1 MNFGAVVLAVFLAA
15 AALLGIFV
23 IAGNTPSPYVDSY
36 GNTTSESTNATIGL
50 ISNTTS
56 PLSEAAGGAVLFLSA
71 IALLITSL
79 AIYMALQK
87 SGGYSRRG

>member
-1 MNFGAVVLAVFLAA
+1 MGFGAVVLAVFLAA

-23 IAGNTPSPYVDSY
+23 IAGAQHPFTDTY

-56 PLSEAAGGAVLFLSA
+56 PLSEAAGGAVLFLGA
-71 IALLITSL
+71 VALLVAALI
-79 AIYMALQK
+79 IYAAVQK
-87 SGGYSRRG
+87 QSGYQGRRG

>member
-23 IAGNTPSPYVDSY
+23 IAGAQHPFTDTY

-50 ISNTTS
+50 VQNTTA
-56 PLSEAAGGAVLFLSA
+56 PIADVGGGLVLFLGA
-71 IALLITSL
+71 IALLVVSL
-79 AIYMALQK
+79 AIYTVLQK
-87 SGGYSRRG
+87 NERSYGRRG